1 MLSYFRNICNGKSI
15 FFSILIVVALI
26 YEVEG
31 KFSKCEKLIKSYH
44 SQNTTRN
51 NEYCNNDS
59 IYDFNLICNENYS
72 NYIFK
77 VCKEDLI
84 RWYKKKK
91 KNNDF
96 DIENPKTYSEKIQW
110 MKLYDNS
117 SLKTQLSDK
126 YLVRGWINEKI
137 GEKYLIPLLG
147 VWDSFDEINFDLLPD
162 QFVLKANHGSR
173 FNIIVK
179 NKSTLNIEKTKKKM
193 NKWMRINYAFS
204 FGFEFQYLN
213 IQPKIIAEKYIENI
227 NGDVDDYKV
236 FCFNGKAE
244 SIAVY
249 SDRKTNV
256 KMSFYDLNWNK
267 LDYTSSYPLNKEMVP
282 KPKNL
287 KLLIELAEKL
297 TEGFPHVRVDFY
309 ILNDNTIKFGEMTFS
324 SSSGIGR
331 WKPIQQNKIFG
342 DLIKLPPKK
351 PFIL

>member
-1 MLSYFRNICNGKSI
+1 MYLLMLSYFRNICNGKSI

-162 QFVLKANHGSR
+162 Q
-173 FNIIVK
+173 
-179 NKSTLNIEKTKKKM
+179 
-193 NKWMRINYAFS
+193 INYAFS